1 MAISQI
7 DCGRDVVIVAP
18 TGRGKSMV
26 FQGLA
31 LKDDRNIVFVIA
43 PINAHMTDQVDNL
56 SRKGVKACYLN
67 SYSRKD
73 NPGLVKEVARG
84 VYQIVYAGPEM
95 TSPNKDAIWPVLD
108 DEKSAFR
115 RSLKVVVVDEAH

>member
-18 TGRGKSMV
+18 TGGGKSMV

-43 PINAHMTDQVDNL
+43 PTINALMTDQVGN
-56 SRKGVKACYLN
+56 
-67 SYSRKD
+67 
-73 NPGLVKEVARG
+73 
-84 VYQIVYAGPEM
+84 
-95 TSPNKDAIWPVLD
+95 
-108 DEKSAFR
+108 
-115 RSLKVVVVDEAH
+115 